1 MQHDELFVWLACL
14 GIVSGWMIVATVLIK
29 QRHTKARTALILM
42 AVPMTLG
49 TSCAFWAMIFN
60 AESLAQIQIG
70 AIGLCIG
77 LYIARSMAQTT

>member
-14 GIVSGWMIVATVLIK
+14 GIVGGLMTVATSLIK
-29 QRHTKARTALILM
+29 QRHTKARATLILM
-42 AVPMTLG
+42 TVPMMLG

-70 AIGLCIG
+70 TIGLCIG
-77 LYIARSMAQTT
+77 LYIARNMAQTT